1 MNDYRLRCIGE
12 TYTSPVLT
20 MIIVR
25 VGIESSQVY
34 GVPVVTEMQEEALNS
49 LLISEH

>member
-1 MNDYRLRCIGE
+1 M
-12 TYTSPVLT
+12 LT

-34 GVPVVTEMQEEALNS
+34 GEPVATEMQEEALNS
-49 LLISEH
+49 LLIFEH